1 MTGMFHDFL
10 LSFPWSITLI
20 LGISL
25 LVASLLV
32 PFMQFWF
39 IRKPLQ
45 TGGKGFSFLDILQ
58 KYYNKLL
65 DVCFKHPYYTVITG
79 LTFIFVGIILMGK
92 LPQNLMPT
100 ADRNQFAVE
109 IYLPTGI
116 AIEKTSAIADTLEN
130 ILRADDRIVSVTSFT
145 GCASPRFHTAYAPQ
159 IAGPNYAQFIV
170 NTKGNKEH
178 VYSLDECIE
187 AALDN
192 NVRMKNAQNNLRMVE
207 HSKQEAFSKYFPT
220 VSAMGSG
227 FLADKSLVRMGLS
240 PEMQMAFMKNGLVG
254 DVSATLPLFTGGQ
267 IVNGNKLAKVNV
279 EVNRLQ
285 QRQSQNEV
293 TLTVENYFWQVVMLK
308 EKLQTIS
315 TLDKQ
320 LTQLLQDVETSV
332 QAGVTT
338 RNDLLQVQL
347 RQNEIQSKRIQAEN
361 MLSLSRSMLAQ
372 YIGHPAD
379 SIEVAA
385 TLKDT
390 LPQGP
395 EGLYTPPEAALAT
408 TNEYNL
414 LQQNVK
420 ASSLQH
426 KMAIGKNL
434 LTIAIGGGYAYE
446 NLLGKD
452 HTFWLG
458 FATVSVPISGWW
470 GGSHD
475 IQRQK
480 LQLRNAENQ
489 LADQSQLLVIRMKH
503 TWDDLND
510 AYKQVKIALLSIE
523 QAKENLRLNTDYYAA
538 GTCTMSDLLDA
549 QSLYQQSRDKYVETY
564 AQYEVK
570 KREYLQV
577 TGR

>member
-1 MTGMFHDFL
+1 MKRKNIISLFL
-10 LSFPWSITLI
+10 LSAVCML
-20 LGISL
+20 
-25 LVASLLV
+25 
-32 PFMQFWF
+32 
-39 IRKPLQ
+39 PL
-45 TGGKGFSFLDILQ
+45 
-58 KYYNKLL
+58 
-65 DVCFKHPYYTVITG
+65 
-79 LTFIFVGIILMGK
+79 
-92 LPQNLMPT
+92 
-100 ADRNQFAVE
+100 
-109 IYLPTGI
+109 
-116 AIEKTSAIADTLEN
+116 
-130 ILRADDRIVSVTSFT
+130 
-145 GCASPRFHTAYAPQ
+145 CAS
-159 IAGPNYAQFIV
+159 AQ
-170 NTKGNKEH
+170 H

-192 NVRMKNAQNNLRMVE
+192 NVRMKNAQNNLRMAE

-379 SIEVAA
+379 SIEVEA

-434 LTIAIGGGYAYE
+434 PTIAIGGGYAYE